1 LAIYILKL
9 GKYYFHIDNTYRAN
23 IDAEECYAFY
33 IAIHESLHGSDS
45 LKVGQCYFLL
55 GKFYDEK
62 SKVIDSELID
72 EDINEISAET
82 QSQ

>member
-1 LAIYILKL
+1 M
-9 GKYYFHIDNTYRAN
+9 GKYYHKYYDSYRAN

-33 IAIHESLHGSDS
+33 IAIHESLYGPDS

-62 SKVIDSELID
+62 SKVIDTELID

-82 QSQ
+82 

>member
-1 LAIYILKL
+1 LY
-9 GKYYFHIDNTYRAN
+9 GP
-23 IDAEECYAFY
+23 
-33 IAIHESLHGSDS
+33 DS

-62 SKVIDSELID
+62 SKVIDSELVD

-82 QSQ
+82 